1 MAGLNDMQDLAC
13 RHVDGPLLILA
24 GAGSG
29 KTRVITHRVAYL
41 MDEIGVNPYNI
52 LAITFTNKAAAEMR
66 VRVNNIVGEGAE
78 RVWVSTFHSLCV
90 RILRR
95 FSDRLGYATNFNIYD
110 SDDQK
115 SAVKNILKELK
126 IDPKKYPEKMFM
138 AEISNAKERYISPDQ
153 YAKMNA
159 TDFVKTQTATVYSE
173 YMKRLRK
180 FNAFDFDDLIYKVVE
195 LFEHN
200 PDVLELYQD
209 RFRYIMVDEYQDT
222 NHIQFLMV
230 KQLASKYRNLCVVGD
245 DDQSIYKFRGAN
257 ITNILNFEKEYPDA
271 KVVKLEQNYRSCGN
285 ILAAANAVIKH
296 NEGRKDKALWTDQGD
311 GEKLVFNQ
319 SEDEYMEAD
328 RVVNEIIRLTA
339 NGAQY
344 KDIALLYRTNAQS
357 RILGEKLVMRGIPHR
372 VYGGQNFYE
381 RKEIKDV
388 MAYLKV
394 VNNSTD
400 DTYLRR
406 IINVPKRG
414 IGDATVDKVAA
425 FAAAN
430 DMTLMEAMQIIE
442 QIPGLQRSVAKISG
456 FVELIDG
463 FREIIEE
470 QEPLSTLFDR
480 ILEDTGYEDELIAE
494 HTDESMA
501 RLENIDELRNRVVQF
516 ETDYEEATLADFL
529 EDIALVSETDK
540 MSDDDNMVKLM
551 TIHGSKGL
559 EFPYVFLCGME
570 ERIFPSAMA
579 INSDDEDA
587 LEEERRL
594 CYVGITRAMKK
605 LYLSCA
611 RNRML
616 HGSRNCNDI
625 SRFIKEIPPLLFQDS
640 GDITRHVKRMEERQ
654 FADTGYTGNRY
665 GSSEQSGYGKG
676 SYHGRSS
683 QTGSGYS
690 SSNPYSSYSKA
701 KKEPISITPSTKP
714 SFGKEFTVNREL
726 VLDYGEGDRVRH
738 MKFGNGT
745 VTQLVKGGRD
755 YEVTVDFDR
764 GGTRKMFA
772 SFAKLKRLEE

>member
-1 MAGLNDMQDLAC
+1 MPTQTPASAPRGTQKVSRSAVAAPARKPTTKQKKSAPPPRRRPKKPNIFVRFLHGLVRRLYFGSKTLFKFALFIPILVFMVWFSYTVDRSGLFQGELAPRRIVDLMLQGYDVSNFEQMNEIEREVVQLFAQD
-13 RHVDGPLLILA
+13 VPDTPE
-24 GAGSG
+24 
-29 KTRVITHRVAYL
+29 V
-41 MDEIGVNPYNI
+41 IGVGSSRV
-52 LAITFTNKAAAEMR
+52 LQFTRELVGTDSFFNMGVTGADVRDNMTSYYKMVCYGKAPK
-66 VRVNNIVGEGAE
+66 VLIWSVDP
-78 RVWVSTFHSLCV
+78 WVLYG
-90 RILRR
+90 
-95 FSDRLGYATNFNIYD
+95 DEA
-110 SDDQK
+110 
-115 SAVKNILKELK
+115 
-126 IDPKKYPEKMFM
+126 
-138 AEISNAKERYISPDQ
+138 
-153 YAKMNA
+153 
-159 TDFVKTQTATVYSE
+159 
-173 YMKRLRK
+173 
-180 FNAFDFDDLIYKVVE
+180 AFDKRADVE
-195 LFEHN
+195 LYNEFLTK
-200 PDVLELYQD
+200 VLG
-209 RFRYIMVDEYQDT
+209 V
-222 NHIQFLMV
+222 
-230 KQLASKYRNLCVVGD
+230 
-245 DDQSIYKFRGAN
+245 
-257 ITNILNFEKEYPDA
+257 
-271 KVVKLEQNYRSCGN
+271 
-285 ILAAANAVIKH
+285 
-296 NEGRKDKALWTDQGD
+296 
-311 GEKLVFNQ
+311 
-319 SEDEYMEAD
+319 
-328 RVVNEIIRLTA
+328 
-339 NGAQY
+339 
-344 KDIALLYRTNAQS
+344 
-357 RILGEKLVMRGIPHR
+357 
-372 VYGGQNFYE
+372 
-381 RKEIKDV
+381 
-388 MAYLKV
+388 
-394 VNNSTD
+394 
-400 DTYLRR
+400 
-406 IINVPKRG
+406 
-414 IGDATVDKVAA
+414 
-425 FAAAN
+425 
-430 DMTLMEAMQIIE
+430 
-442 QIPGLQRSVAKISG
+442 
-456 FVELIDG
+456 
-463 FREIIEE
+463 
-470 QEPLSTLFDR
+470 
-480 ILEDTGYEDELIAE
+480 
-494 HTDESMA
+494 
-501 RLENIDELRNRVVQF
+501 

-665 GSSEQSGYGKG
+665 GSSGQSGYGKG
-676 SYHGRSS
+676 SYHGKSS

>member
-66 VRVNNIVGEGAE
+66 DRVNNIVGEGAE

-257 ITNILNFEKEYPDA
+257 ITNILNFEKEYPAA

-339 NGAQY
+339 NGVQY